1 MELRNAC
8 SRGMSI
14 IELMV
19 AMALAL
25 VGTVVIFQVYAVNEE
40 VRRSSIAGSDEQTNG
55 LLGLMQIERELR
67 HAGFGINDSDLSGCK
82 MVTYDNQR
90 VPNYPPSYPLAAVQ
104 ITTNAGN
111 VPDVINVIYA
121 GTTNTAV
128 PVKLGAQMANTLDY
142 PIVRY
147 AYGYVAGDMIIIGEA
162 GSSCTIR
169 EITKVNGLELQTV
182 NGTYTQD
189 ISMGGASAA
198 ARWNDPAGTPA
209 LYDENG
215 KVINL
220 GNLVDDTRPP
230 RYNQITVNTG
240 LAQASQNN
248 KLVIQNLWGQLP
260 TFIPIA
266 EQIVQLKAQYGMDD
280 GVNNGTVAASPF
292 LKNDGIVDRYVD
304 GAPNFTPASADWKL
318 VKTVRVAVVARSAAP
333 LKPTTAGSTVCDATP
348 AFNASLA
355 ANTYPV
361 RWAFG
366 PDAPLGRPI
375 DVSNSADWRCYKYRV
390 FETIVP
396 LRNVVWSAS

>member
-1 MELRNAC
+1 
-8 SRGMSI
+8 
-14 IELMV
+14 
-19 AMALAL
+19 
-25 VGTVVIFQVYAVNEE
+25 
-40 VRRSSIAGSDEQTNG
+40 
-55 LLGLMQIERELR
+55 
-67 HAGFGINDSDLSGCK
+67 
-82 MVTYDNQR
+82 
-90 VPNYPPSYPLAAVQ
+90 
-104 ITTNAGN
+104 
-111 VPDVINVIYA
+111 
-121 GTTNTAV
+121 
-128 PVKLGAQMANTLDY
+128 
-142 PIVRY
+142 
-147 AYGYVAGDMIIIGEA
+147 
-162 GSSCTIR
+162 
-169 EITKVNGLELQTV
+169 
-182 NGTYTQD
+182 
-189 ISMGGASAA
+189 MGGASAA